1 MITHRKKQYH
11 KAMEPP
17 EKNIFMEKKQFRDMK
32 SKQEIQKEN
41 SQKYETMDTVYSV
54 SLGCISLDLME

>member
-1 MITHRKKQYH
+1 
-11 KAMEPP
+11 MEPP

-41 SQKYETMDTVYSV
+41 SQKY
-54 SLGCISLDLME
+54 

>member
-1 MITHRKKQYH
+1 MNRKERNKLMITHRKKQYH

-41 SQKYETMDTVYSV
+41 SQKY
-54 SLGCISLDLME
+54 

>member
-41 SQKYETMDTVYSV
+41 PKNTKQWILYIQY
-54 SLGCISLDLME
+54 L